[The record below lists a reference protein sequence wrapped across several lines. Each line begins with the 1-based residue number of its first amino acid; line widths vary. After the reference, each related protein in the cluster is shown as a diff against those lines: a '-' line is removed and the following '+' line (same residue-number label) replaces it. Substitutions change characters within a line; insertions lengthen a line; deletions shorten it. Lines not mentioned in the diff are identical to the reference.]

1 MLNYREL
8 TINEICKIEGFHEE
22 IVVEKRVPLSG
33 WFAGIMDDKLKD
45 LPNGSIARLVRQNF
59 HLKYVIPEAIL
70 RLSKNPIAG
79 KHYEGELINS
89 INAIDNDFWK
99 SNLILCKE
107 LKELLEKIE
116 TKEINLPQDFEWFME
131 EEEQDYYE
139 NVRNVILKIG
149 MEL

>member
-22 IVVEKRVPLSG
+22 IVVEKSVPLSG

-45 LPNGSIARLVRQNF
+45 LPDGSIARLVRQNF

-79 KHYEGELINS
+79 EHYEGELINS
-89 INAIDNDFWK
+89 INAIESDFWK
-99 SNLILCKE
+99 SNLNLCKE

-116 TKEINLPQDFEWFME
+116 TKEVNLPQDFEWFME
-131 EEEQDYYE
+131 EEEQEFYE
-139 NVRNVILKIG
+139 SVRKVISILMKC
-149 MEL
+149 

>member
-1 MLNYREL
+1 MNYREL

-22 IVVEKRVPLSG
+22 IVVEKSVPLSG

-45 LPNGSIARLVRQNF
+45 LPDGSIARLVRQNF

-79 KHYEGELINS
+79 EHYEGELINS
-89 INAIDNDFWK
+89 INAIESDFWK
-99 SNLILCKE
+99 SNLNLCKE

-116 TKEINLPQDFEWFME
+116 TKEVNLPQDFEWFME
-131 EEEQDYYE
+131 EEEQEFYE
-139 NVRNVILKIG
+139 SVRKVISILMKC
-149 MEL
+149 